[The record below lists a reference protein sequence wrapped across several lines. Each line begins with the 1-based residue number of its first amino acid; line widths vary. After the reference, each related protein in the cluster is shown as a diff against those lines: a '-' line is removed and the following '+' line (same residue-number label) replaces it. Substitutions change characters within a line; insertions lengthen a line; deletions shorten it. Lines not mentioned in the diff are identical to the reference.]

1 MSGTA
6 GTPFDVAPQ
15 DAFALLHRHAEI
27 LELVARGVPL
37 QEVLDSII
45 IALEELIPDAYCS
58 ILLLDRSGTTLHHG
72 AAPHLSL
79 EYLRDIDGLR
89 VGPLA
94 GSCGSA
100 AHFNTRVIVEDL
112 RDDPRWTEFRASAVH
127 AGLAACWS
135 TPVAG
140 QSGDP
145 VGTFAVYHREP
156 HRPSHRELRLV
167 DRFTYLASVAIEHSK
182 LVGNLVDSEELFRRS
197 FEDNAVGMALID
209 LDRTV
214 RRINRAMT
222 KLTGFTEDE
231 LIGQSIAVLFEPSD
245 ESEAAAAFSVT
256 PSHHQDERVTR
267 QTRLKHRDGHFLPV
281 EATSSLVHGID
292 GEPRLMA
299 LNVLDLTARRSAER
313 AVRERREAE
322 VARRTAEE
330 HGRAKSELLTAV
342 SHEIRTPLQAIT
354 GFTELLSTLDLD
366 GARRKEALTQINL
379 AAKHLLDIVT
389 DVLDISRVEAE
400 VLPLQI
406 ESVRVF
412 DAVRDA
418 FDLIGPEAST
428 RNVDLCAQADSGL
441 TVLADRRRLVQI
453 MLNLIGNAVRHGC
466 EGGRVEV
473 IGRVDGDT
481 IELRV
486 DDDGPGI
493 PAGLLPHLFTP
504 FYRGTA
510 ADVDGY
516 GLGLVLASGLAT
528 AMGGELSAQNIPD
541 RGASFRLRLPRPS
554 KEDT

>member
-1 MSGTA
+1 MSDTA

-72 AAPHLSL
+72 AAPHLRL

-112 RDDPRWTEFRASAVH
+112 RDDARWTEFRASAVH

-135 TPVAG
+135 TPIAG

-231 LIGQSIAVLFEPSD
+231 LIGQSIAVLFEPSA

-330 HGRAKSELLTAV
+330 HSRAKSELLTAV

-366 GARRKEALTQINL
+366 GARRKEALTHINL

-528 AMGGELSAQNIPD
+528 AMGGELGAQNIPD

>member
-1 MSGTA
+1 MSGMA
-6 GTPFDVAPQ
+6 DTPFDIAPQ
-15 DAFALLHRHAEI
+15 DAFALLHRHAEV
-27 LELVARGVPL
+27 LQLVARGVPL

-45 IALEELIPDAYCS
+45 VALEELIPGAYCS

-72 AAPHLSL
+72 AAPHLRL

-100 AHFNTRVIVEDL
+100 AHFNTRVIAEDV
-112 RDDPRWTEFRASAVH
+112 RDDARWTEFRASAVH
-127 AGLAACWS
+127 AGLVACWS
-135 TPVAG
+135 TPIAG
-140 QSGDP
+140 HSGDP

-167 DRFTYLASVAIEHSK
+167 DRFTQLASVAIEHSK

-209 LDRTV
+209 LDGTV
-214 RRINRAMT
+214 LRINRAMT
-222 KLTGFTEDE
+222 KLTGFTEE
-231 LIGQSIAVLFEPSD
+231 QLIGQSIAVLFEPSD
-245 ESEAAAAFSVT
+245 ESEVAAFSVT
-256 PSHHQDERVTR
+256 LSHHHDERVTR
-267 QTRLKHRDGHFLPV
+267 QTRLKHDDGRFLPV
-281 EATSSLVHGID
+281 EATSSLVRGID

-299 LNVLDLTARRSAER
+299 LNLLDLTARSSAER

-366 GARRKEALTQINL
+366 GARRKEALTQINR

-389 DVLDISRVEAE
+389 DVLDISRVEAA

-406 ESVRVF
+406 ESVRVSE
-412 DAVRDA
+412 AVRDA
-418 FDLIGPEAST
+418 IDLIGPEASA
-428 RNVDLCAQADSGL
+428 RNVDLYAQTESRL

-453 MLNLIGNAVRHGC
+453 MLNLIGNAVRHGSD
-466 EGGRVEV
+466 GGRVEV
-473 IGRVDGDT
+473 IGRADGDT

-516 GLGLVLASGLAT
+516 GLGLVLASGLAS

-541 RGASFRLRLPRPS
+541 RGASFRLRLPRPQG
-554 KEDT
+554 EDM